1 MPMVTSNSN
10 ELVTWTQRQ
19 LAPKKAALDL
29 EQLPR
34 IPSEPV
40 EEEIPTIE
48 PRMSHDS
55 TNSYLTYHTAESE
68 REDAKQELQEL
79 KGKLLKI
86 KEKKDQESL
95 GS

>member
-1 MPMVTSNSN
+1 M
-10 ELVTWTQRQ
+10 
-19 LAPKKAALDL
+19 
-29 EQLPR
+29 
-34 IPSEPV
+34 

-55 TNSYLTYHTAESE
+55 TNSYLTYQTAESE

-95 GS
+95 GSWGYKI

>member
-1 MPMVTSNSN
+1 MI
-10 ELVTWTQRQ
+10 Q
-19 LAPKKAALDL
+19 
-29 EQLPR
+29 
-34 IPSEPV
+34 
-40 EEEIPTIE
+40 

-55 TNSYLTYHTAESE
+55 TNSYLTYQTAESE
-68 REDAKQELQEL
+68 KDDGKQELQEL